1 MLPQIPASIEDQD
14 YMGIETGTIV
24 PCEQH
29 GLPCERRVAFEG
41 FETGRRFLACPL
53 KVRFYTFYVFVLK

>member
-1 MLPQIPASIEDQD
+1 
-14 YMGIETGTIV
+14 MGIETGTIV
-24 PCEQH
+24 PCEEH